1 MLEGRGGGEPGS
13 GEGPCPF
20 GASGRRGVDGGS
32 PFARD
37 PGFDALLP
45 TFRQRTIA
53 PIMLPAELPEEPKN
67 VVVEAGLSGDHYGI
81 LFLRRP
87 TGNTMERCV
96 HANDAGTLTALPES
110 QETTEYFQTTREE
123 TVKLSDGTE
132 VRLRYTEPTMEGGN
146 YDPFWEGSFER
157 QGYTY
162 TLTVPLADPSG
173 DVARRALSTM
183 VEVPDEG

>member
-1 MLEGRGGGEPGS
+1 
-13 GEGPCPF
+13 
-20 GASGRRGVDGGS
+20 
-32 PFARD
+32 
-37 PGFDALLP
+37 
-45 TFRQRTIA
+45 
-53 PIMLPAELPEEPKN
+53 MLPAELPEEPKN
-67 VVVEAGLSGDHYGI
+67 VVVEAGLSGEHYGI

-110 QETTEYFQTTREE
+110 QETTEYFQTTVE
-123 TVKLSDGTE
+123 LPDGTE
-132 VRLRYTEPTMEGGN
+132 TTLRYIEPTMEGGN

-162 TLTVPLADPSG
+162 TLPVPLADPSC